1 MGDEE
6 LEDVP
11 QEIKVKDP
19 LYLMKIRRKIGG
31 TVFTG
36 QVEDIEMGKVSKDKL
51 YRVRYSDGDLEH
63 YTREQVLECQ
73 DKGDRL
79 PFEGKNV
86 MKKPSAAAAPEE
98 ATQPPAAMEEEAED
112 VEMTAAPVAKKP
124 AGKKAAEEAE
134 AEEDEED

>member
-1 MGDEE
+1 MGVPPQDVEMGEDEE

-73 DKGDRL
+73 DKGDS
-79 PFEGKNV
+79 KNI
-86 MKKPSAAAAPEE
+86 MKKPSAAS
-98 ATQPPAAMEEEAED
+98 PPDAAMEEEAED
-112 VEMTAAPVAKKP
+112 VEMAAAPV
-124 AGKKAAEEAE
+124 
-134 AEEDEED
+134 